1 MEGNS
6 SKKIDLVILLEVC
19 GITKLG

>member
-19 GITKLG
+19 GTTKFG

>member
-6 SKKIDLVILLEVC
+6 SKKIDLVILLEVF
-19 GITKLG
+19 GIIKFG